1 MKMTRETDVLKPE
14 NGEDLLPAFCEL
26 RDIVVQAAHKG
37 QAVHEVEKALW
48 EHLLHLG
55 RQALGQ
61 FFRLV
66 GSGDQGETVVLPD
79 GRSCRRL
86 EQPHERRYR
95 SIFGD
100 FQLRRTV
107 YGSRAGQ
114 KIEFVPLDNRLQLP
128 RGDFSY
134 LLQDWDQGFCVEQAF
149 GPSAQGI
156 ARMLGLRQSV
166 DSLERMNEAMAEDV
180 PDFWQAQPP
189 PKASA
194 QGALVV
200 VSADG
205 KGIVMRRSAAPAS
218 PEAARPAPPS
228 VHRRK
233 GEKANRKRM
242 ATVGTAYTVD
252 RYVRTPEQ
260 MLATLFCD
268 DERPR
273 ERRPLPQGK
282 QVWASLSCPDDV
294 EPVSGIDIVYT
305 WLADQAD
312 RRDPTG
318 AKEWVHLSD
327 GQESLRTARHE
338 YFPEANVVDIA
349 DILHV
354 ASYVWQAAHAFC
366 REGSDEATAFVRERL
381 LRILQGRCDGVVRGL
396 HEMSTKRGLTGSK
409 KKAVDKACAYLAAN
423 RERMH
428 YDVYLAKGY
437 PIASGAVEGACRHLV
452 KDRMER
458 AGMHWTPEGAQAML
472 NVRSV
477 YVNGD
482 WEAYQAF
489 RIRSETERLYPF
501 RKLVEDDA
509 FRLAC

>member
-14 NGEDLLPAFCEL
+14 NGEDLLPVFCEL
-26 RDIVVQAAHKG
+26 RDLVVQAARKG
-37 QAVHEVEKALW
+37 QAVHEVEKAIW
-48 EHLLHLG
+48 EQVLRIG

-61 FFRLV
+61 FFQLV
-66 GSGDQGETVVLPD
+66 GSGDQGETVALPD
-79 GRSCRRL
+79 GRCCQRL
-86 EQPHERRYR
+86 QQAHARRYR

-100 FQLRRTV
+100 FDLQRTV
-107 YGSRAGQ
+107 YGTREGQ

-128 RGDFSY
+128 RGEFSY
-134 LLQDWDQGFCVEQAF
+134 VLQDWDQGFCVEQAF
-149 GPSAQGI
+149 GPSARAI

-166 DSLERMNEAMAEDV
+166 DSLERMNEAMAQDV
-180 PDFWQAQPP
+180 VDFWQAQPK

-194 QGALVV
+194 QGELVV

-205 KGIVMRRSAAPAS
+205 KGIVMRRSASQES
-218 PEAARPAPPS
+218 PEAKRPTTPS

-233 GEKANRKRM
+233 GEKANQKRM

-260 MLATLFCD
+260 MLAMLFRD
-268 DERPR
+268 DERPS
-273 ERRPLPQGK
+273 ERRPRPQGK

-294 EPVSGIDIVYT
+294 EPVSSIDIVYT
-305 WLADQAD
+305 WLADQGE

-318 AKEWVHLSD
+318 TKEWVHLSD
-327 GQESLRTARHE
+327 GQESLRAARQE
-338 YFPEANVVDIA
+338 YLPEANVVDIA

-354 ASYVWQAAHAFC
+354 ASYVWQAAHAFW

-381 LRILQGRCDGVVRGL
+381 LRILQGRCEGVVRGL
-396 HEMSTKRGLTGSK
+396 HEMSTKRGLTGTK
-409 KKAVDKACAYLAAN
+409 KKAVNKVCTYLASN
-423 RERMH
+423 RERMR
-428 YDVYLAKGY
+428 YDEYLSKGY

-458 AGMHWTPEGAQAML
+458 AGMHWTPAGAEAML

-482 WEAYQAF
+482 WDAYQTF
-489 RIRSETERLYPF
+489 RINSETETLYPF
-501 RKLVEDDA
+501 RKLVEGDA
-509 FRLAC
+509 FRMAV